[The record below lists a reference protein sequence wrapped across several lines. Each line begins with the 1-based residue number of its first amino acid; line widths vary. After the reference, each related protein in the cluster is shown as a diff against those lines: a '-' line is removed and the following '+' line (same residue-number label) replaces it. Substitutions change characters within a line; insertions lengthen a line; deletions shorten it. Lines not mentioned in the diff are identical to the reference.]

1 MSTKNKSATIAIAI
15 ILVALSFWGGTLY
28 AQHKAKSTAISR
40 VGNFNGGTFVRS
52 GGAGGQ
58 YGAGANRSG
67 GGVVGTIISMDATSA
82 TIQLPT
88 GGSKIVFFTDSTDVG
103 KSVSGKK
110 TDLAVGEQVS
120 AVGTPNQD
128 GSITAQSIQI
138 RPAVS
143 TPKQ

>member
-1 MSTKNKSATIAIAI
+1 MSTKNKSATIAVAI

-28 AQHKAKSTAISR
+28 AQHKAKSSASSR
-40 VGNFNGGTFVRS
+40 GAGFNGGTFTRS

-58 YGAGANRSG
+58 YGGIAARGG
-67 GGVVGTIISMDATSA
+67 GGVSGTIISMDATSA

-103 KSVSGKK
+103 KSVSGTK